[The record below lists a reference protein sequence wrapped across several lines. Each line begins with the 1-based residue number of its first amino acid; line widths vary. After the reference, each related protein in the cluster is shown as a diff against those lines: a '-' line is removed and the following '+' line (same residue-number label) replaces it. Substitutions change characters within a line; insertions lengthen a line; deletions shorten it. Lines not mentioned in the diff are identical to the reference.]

1 MNTWSIDLSVSGRER
16 YDVGDQGPVRVEV
29 GPDYRLSFDDFY
41 RREFASIVA
50 IASTMVGRAAEDVAQ
65 EAMIRAHDRW
75 STVGAMD
82 KPGAWVRRVAINLAT
97 SRLRRRSIE
106 VKAKLRLLGDR
117 QPVAAVGAVDDE
129 LLAAVAGLPAKQR
142 AAIALHY
149 LDDRP
154 VGDIAEILQC
164 STATARVHLHRGRAA
179 LFERLGNGDRR

>member
-1 MNTWSIDLSVSGRER
+1 
-16 YDVGDQGPVRVEV
+16 
-29 GPDYRLSFDDFY
+29 
-41 RREFASIVA
+41 
-50 IASTMVGRAAEDVAQ
+50 
-65 EAMIRAHDRW
+65 
-75 STVGAMD
+75 MD

-97 SRLRRRSIE
+97 SRIRRRTIE

-117 QPVAAVGAVDDE
+117 PPVAEVGGLDDE

-154 VGDIAEILQC
+154 VGEIAEILQC

-179 LFERLGNGDRR
+179 LFERLGKKPTELDAMGDER